1 VNELL
6 QSAAALM
13 QALDDECD
21 LYGTLLEL
29 ARREEHAIVRGD
41 VEGLTRL
48 TEEKEHLLELFAALE
63 TERMT
68 AITAIASASGHDADR
83 ATLGDLVAALP
94 GAAGA
99 GLALA
104 GTELRRQAIELRD
117 ANARNAEL
125 LRSSRDIVDR
135 WIHYLRTLVGGTLN
149 YSADG
154 APDLSREPR
163 RLDRT
168 A

>member
-1 VNELL
+1 MNELL

-48 TEEKEHLLELFAALE
+48 TEEKEHLLELFGALE

-68 AITAIASASGHDADR
+68 AITAIAAATGHNAEL
-83 ATLGDLVAALP
+83 ATLSELVAALP
-94 GAAGA
+94 GEAGA

-104 GTELRRQAIELRD
+104 GTELRRQAIELRE

-149 YSADG
+149 YAADG
-154 APDLSREPR
+154 APEIAREPR
-163 RLDRT
+163 RIDRT